1 MYSEYFLSL
10 LKSVHGRLPA
20 RLKFGVLE
28 IRYVPPQ
35 GSVHLPSSGI
45 GSGEG
50 QKPPKWVDEKQIV
63 QKLMFHALLFAKFA
77 HLKPLN
83 SGSTPP
89 PPPSSKVLRK
99 EMPAYINALTNYPS
113 MI

>member
-89 PPPSSKVLRK
+89 PLHHQKSSGKKCLHIL
-99 EMPAYINALTNYPS
+99 MHSPTTLP
-113 MI
+113 